1 MSPRFHVQTWWFLVQ
16 FLVQR
21 TLPEPK
27 QSSSWWRK
35 RPMLVRK
42 GRYCSLKPCCPML
55 PHPWKIVLS
64 MIPMVFFL
72 DGLQPSSS
80 HDFLHWGCHN
90 PVVGQFCS
98 SDAMMML
105 NPLKSN
111 IFRHPNIRVP
121 DISYIYIY
129 IYISV
134 YVYTIIHLLN
144 YLKLYKR
151 IPIILSSARWSPQ
164 GRSICF
170 SPAMSP
176 TTKAGDF
183 SSVWWK
189 KMGFDGMFD
198 GIINWIYIVIFT
210 TFNN

>member
-1 MSPRFHVQTWWFLVQ
+1 MFCLWSQW
-16 FLVQR
+16 
-21 TLPEPK
+21 
-27 QSSSWWRK
+27 
-35 RPMLVRK
+35 
-42 GRYCSLKPCCPML
+42 
-55 PHPWKIVLS
+55 I
-64 MIPMVFFL
+64 FFL

-111 IFRHPNIRVP
+111 ILRHPKIRVP

-129 IYISV
+129 QYM
-134 YVYTIIHLLN
+134 YTQLYTYCTLKYNFIQFMYHGHNYTQFELSKIIQMH
-144 YLKLYKR
+144 
-151 IPIILSSARWSPQ
+151 PHHVFPFPWAPRWSPQ

-176 TTKAGDF
+176 TTKAGDRLRGF
-183 SSVWWK
+183 LFFFWRLGDFRSNKSNFNNQNL
-189 KMGFDGMFD
+189 GFDGMFD
-198 GIINWIYIVIFT
+198 GIILDLYSD
-210 TFNN
+210 